1 MEKYNNFFKDIT
13 ELVEKGFS
21 TSKALKKEVENA
33 VKYKLENIASELN
46 LVKRDEFEIQ
56 KKLVEKLKN
65 EIARL
70 NSGNKK
76 KKVNRRFKYCLSCF
90 RNQ

>member
-1 MEKYNNFFKDIT
+1 M
-13 ELVEKGFS
+13 EKGFS

-70 NSGNKK
+70 NSENKK
-76 KKVNRRFKYCLSCF
+76 KKVNRRFKKAKKL
-90 RNQ
+90 

>member
-76 KKVNRRFKYCLSCF
+76 KKVNRRFKKEKKL
-90 RNQ
+90 